1 MTRIVTF
8 GWPLKIVSLHCTV
21 PGGGQVGDLQGHE
34 LRLQRGPADN
44 GPVGLSSHEAVAS
57 HGPGASSHSDL
68 HGRPPEVNCGTQ
80 YWPGCCTRPKPL
92 G

>member
-1 MTRIVTF
+1 MREQIGAWSSVGDDLSDAYCHF
-8 GWPLKIVSLHCTV
+8 RLAPEELCHCIAPSLE
-21 PGGGQVGDLQGHE
+21 GGQVGDLQGHE

-68 HGRPPEVNCGTQ
+68 HGRPPEG
-80 YWPGCCTRPKPL
+80 
-92 G
+92 

>member
-1 MTRIVTF
+1 M
-8 GWPLKIVSLHCTV
+8 SLHCAV

-68 HGRPPEVNCGTQ
+68 HGRPPEGYLRNTMLARLLCTAKTFGVNLSYEKGE
-80 YWPGCCTRPKPL
+80 
-92 G
+92 